1 MKLIV
6 WLACESTFFAFFKK
20 ALGKVKIMLD
30 SEVFKAP
37 SMSLVHK
44 FYLALT
50 EFSLKCV
57 FLDDFTLVCKVTS
70 FGSKFIYFSTSV
82 FE

>member
-30 SEVFKAP
+30 SEVFKARLCP
-37 SMSLVHK
+37 L
-44 FYLALT
+44 
-50 EFSLKCV
+50 
-57 FLDDFTLVCKVTS
+57 FTR
-70 FGSKFIYFSTSV
+70 FIWF
-82 FE
+82 